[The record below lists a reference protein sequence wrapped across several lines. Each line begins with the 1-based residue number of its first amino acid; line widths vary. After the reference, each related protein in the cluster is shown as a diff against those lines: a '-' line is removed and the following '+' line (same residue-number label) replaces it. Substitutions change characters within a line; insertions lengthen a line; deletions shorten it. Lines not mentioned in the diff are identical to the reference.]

1 MPVLESAQHCLNT
14 TPVRSGGRAHTHPEP
29 ADTVKRAEASSPV
42 PNTDQPT
49 RRPAATDRKDQTM
62 PKRIAYQ
69 TEIEYLQILDEH
81 GNFDA
86 ELGADTLSD
95 EDVLFL
101 YEQMSIVRHYD
112 EIAFKLQRSGRMGTY
127 PQNKGQEAAA
137 AGSGFA
143 IRKHAPGSWLVPC
156 YRENTAL
163 FLNGL
168 PMEKILLHW
177 MGDER
182 GNQIPEGVNIM
193 PISIP
198 IGTHPLHAVGL
209 SWAMKYRQI
218 ENGQQNDRVSIT
230 YFGDGATSEGDIHEA
245 MNFSTALKVPTIF
258 FCQNNRW
265 AISVPI
271 SKQMGSETVVQKAC
285 AYGMRAIQV
294 DGNDIFAVYKASRDA
309 VQHAIEHNEP
319 TFIEAITYRL
329 GDHTTADDARRY
341 RDPAEVEAWV
351 ARDPLIRV
359 RKFLENKGLW
369 NDEKQ
374 AEMEARAKQIVSEV
388 VKKAENIEK
397 PTTDDIFNYTFA
409 ALPEQLRKQ
418 RDTLRTTTLGQN
430 PQQET
435 LGGSPVAS
443 HA

>member
-1 MPVLESAQHCLNT
+1 MPAPETAPHSPAHASAKGDGATNT
-14 TPVRSGGRAHTHPEP
+14 ASEPAGTLDAGRAPGAGP
-29 ADTVKRAEASSPV
+29 D
-42 PNTDQPT
+42 TDQPT
-49 RRPAATDRKDQTM
+49 RPRVAISTKDQTM

-182 GNQIPEGVNIM
+182 GNQIPDGVNIM

-209 SWAMKYRQI
+209 AWSMKYRET
-218 ENGQQNDRVSIT
+218 ENGQKNDRVAIS

-245 MNFSTALKVPTIF
+245 MNFSTALKVPSIF

-294 DGNDIFAVYKASRDA
+294 DGNDIFAVYKASREA

-374 AEMEARAKQIVSEV
+374 TEMEARAKQIVSDV

-409 ALPEQLRKQ
+409 ELPAQLRTQ
-418 RDTLRTTTLGQN
+418 RDTMRTTRLGQD
-430 PQQET
+430 PHQET
-435 LGGSPVAS
+435 LSAS
-443 HA
+443 GQTVNA

>member
-1 MPVLESAQHCLNT
+1 
-14 TPVRSGGRAHTHPEP
+14 
-29 ADTVKRAEASSPV
+29 
-42 PNTDQPT
+42 
-49 RRPAATDRKDQTM
+49 M

-182 GNQIPEGVNIM
+182 GNQIPDGVNIM

-209 SWAMKYRQI
+209 AWSMKYRQI
-218 ENGQQNDRVSIT
+218 ENGVKNDRVAIS
-230 YFGDGATSEGDIHEA
+230 YFGDGATSEGDVHEA
-245 MNFSTALKVPTIF
+245 MNFSTALKVPTVF

-309 VQHAIEHNEP
+309 VKHAIEHNEP

-341 RDPAEVEAWV
+341 RDPAEVESWV
-351 ARDPLIRV
+351 ARDPLIRI

-374 AEMEARAKQIVSEV
+374 AEMEARAKQIVSDV

-397 PTTDDIFNYTFA
+397 PTTDDIFDYTFA
-409 ALPEQLRKQ
+409 ELPAQLRTQ
-418 RDTLRTTTLGQN
+418 RDTMRTTRLGQN